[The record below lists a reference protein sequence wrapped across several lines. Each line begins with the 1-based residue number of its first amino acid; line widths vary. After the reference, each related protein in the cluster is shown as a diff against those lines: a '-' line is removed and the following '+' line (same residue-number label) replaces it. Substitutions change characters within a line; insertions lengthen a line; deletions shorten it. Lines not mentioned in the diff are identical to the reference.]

1 MHGSRSL
8 TWIKLL
14 VNYDKNRAE
23 YCGAQSRHCTLR
35 LFFRDFLPI
44 HAGVAGARRD
54 SRNSLSTPGNERV
67 PFRLH
72 FARAFSHS
80 DSAANLSSG
89 PLNIDL
95 QSRTLGPNHLFIPI
109 SFLLSN
115 PRNINARL
123 DYDRAGRK
131 FIHYYHIYSRSEN
144 SCNSIFK
151 IKDESCVYIPI
162 FEMQLFQK
170 KIWLIFLRKYL
181 I

>member
-1 MHGSRSL
+1 MIKIGPSIAGRSRATARCVSFFAISCQYTPESPEL
-8 TWIKLL
+8 
-14 VNYDKNRAE
+14 AE
-23 YCGAQSRHCTLR
+23 TLET
-35 LFFRDFLPI
+35 
-44 HAGVAGARRD
+44 
-54 SRNSLSTPGNERV
+54 LSTPGNERV

-144 SCNSIFK
+144 SCNSIFR

-162 FEMQLFQK
+162 FKMQLF
-170 KIWLIFLRKYL
+170 
-181 I
+181 